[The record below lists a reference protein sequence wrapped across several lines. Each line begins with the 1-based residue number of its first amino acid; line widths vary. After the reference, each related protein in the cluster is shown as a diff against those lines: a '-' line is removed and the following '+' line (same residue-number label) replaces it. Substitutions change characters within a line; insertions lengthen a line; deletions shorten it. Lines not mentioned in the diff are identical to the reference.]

1 MKLLALTI
9 ALLALWGCAHPPQLA
24 TSLDVQTS
32 PDNSLVVL
40 QLKVTN
46 LEDRVTVPIAVELT
60 GQARTNGQWSKPE
73 TLLRPAAFVLN
84 RKEQRGITKPW
95 RVQADAIRT
104 TLVVKEQ
111 ESGHLLKSEKA
122 EKVFNGSAGSE
133 APTSQR

>member
-1 MKLLALTI
+1 MKLFVLTM
-9 ALLALWGCAHPPQLA
+9 LLLTLWGCANPPQLA
-24 TSLDVQTS
+24 TSLDVQKS

-46 LEDRVTVPIAVELT
+46 LEDRVTVPIAIELT

-73 TLLRPAAFVLN
+73 TLLHPAAFVLN

-95 RVQADAIRT
+95 RVQADAVRT

-111 ESGHLLKSEKA
+111 ESGHVLKSEKA
-122 EKVFNGSAGSE
+122 EKVFAGSGG
-133 APTSQR
+133 

>member
-1 MKLLALTI
+1 MKLFVLTM
-9 ALLALWGCAHPPQLA
+9 LLLTLWGCANPPQLA
-24 TSLDVQTS
+24 TSLDVQKS

-73 TLLRPAAFVLN
+73 TLVHPAAFVLN

-95 RVQADAIRT
+95 RVQADAVRT

-111 ESGHLLKSEKA
+111 ESGHVLKSEKA
-122 EKVFNGSAGSE
+122 EKVFAGSGG
-133 APTSQR
+133 